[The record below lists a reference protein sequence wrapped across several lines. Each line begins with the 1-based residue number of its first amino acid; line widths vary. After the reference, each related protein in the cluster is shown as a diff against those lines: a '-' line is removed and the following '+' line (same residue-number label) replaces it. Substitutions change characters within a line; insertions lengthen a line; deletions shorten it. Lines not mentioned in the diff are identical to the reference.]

1 MGVYAPDVIAAITDL
16 AYWMA
21 KERVE
26 DSLRELSKLRNILV
40 ELVPVPEDVEEI
52 CNTMETLIKGYQF
65 DDAWGYYRLLADV
78 AVRYGADPPLTTYL
92 PEETYERYEKAA
104 KVVGE
109 SKSRYAREV
118 LEGRRTPAEPPDG
131 IRARGRAERIAKA
144 VPKADWEKII
154 EEAEKPAKADWEK
167 VLKEAEKPSKS
178 EWEEI
183 LGDLGRED

>member
-1 MGVYAPDVIAAITDL
+1 MGVHAQDVIAAITDL

-26 DSLRELSKLRNILV
+26 DSLRELGKLRNMLI

-52 CNTMETLIKGYQF
+52 CNTMETLIKEYQF

-92 PEETYERYEKAA
+92 PEETYERYEKAS
-104 KVVGE
+104 KITGE
-109 SKSRYAREV
+109 TKSRYARKV

-131 IRARGRAERIAKA
+131 IRARERVERIARP
-144 VPKADWEKII
+144 VPKVDWEKVL
-154 EEAEKPAKADWEK
+154 EESEKPAEVDWEKTLEESEKPAKA
-167 VLKEAEKPSKS
+167 

-183 LGDLGRED
+183 LGGED

>member
-1 MGVYAPDVIAAITDL
+1 MGVAKDIVATISNL

-21 KERVE
+21 KESTGN
-26 DSLRELSKLRNILV
+26 SLRELRRLKEML
-40 ELVPVPEDVEEI
+40 PEPAREEAEEAFDA
-52 CNTMETLIKGYQF
+52 MEMLIKEGQF
-65 DDAWGYYRLLADV
+65 DDAWNYYQVLADI
-78 AVRYGADPPLTTYL
+78 AVRYVEDPPLTTYL
-92 PEETYERYEKAA
+92 PEETYKAYEKAA

-131 IRARGRAERIAKA
+131 IRARERAERIAKP
-144 VPKADWEKII
+144 VPKADWERII

-167 VLKEAEKPSKS
+167 MLEEAEKPSKS